1 MILSSPIND
10 RYFHV
15 SPTNRIHI
23 WDLILFCYEFRRY
36 VEHML
41 TCEICSIHNEIL
53 IVLEF
58 LPMNVADSIVTAINI
73 HQIIEFSSTLPATLE
88 FFSRLIIYFIH
99 DCSWFYRQFQF
110 CFIVSHGG
118 ILRSCHVLR
127 IDIIRLPWSITKCFS
142 VPYGLRGSVENN
154 FFVIRSNSSY
164 HPRSLNKS
172 LLSIVRRSFSFPLL
186 RKPSTVVIQF
196 WIICWRE
203 GFHELLMEVM
213 IRGFK

>member
-1 MILSSPIND
+1 MFPQRIVSTFEISSC
-10 RYFHV
+10 
-15 SPTNRIHI
+15 SATNFEDMSNICLRVRSAVFTMKF
-23 WDLILFCYEFRRY
+23 WLFWK
-36 VEHML
+36 
-41 TCEICSIHNEIL
+41 
-53 IVLEF
+53 F

-164 HPRSLNKS
+164 HSKKS
-172 LLSIVRRSFSFPLL
+172 
-186 RKPSTVVIQF
+186 
-196 WIICWRE
+196 
-203 GFHELLMEVM
+203 
-213 IRGFK
+213 